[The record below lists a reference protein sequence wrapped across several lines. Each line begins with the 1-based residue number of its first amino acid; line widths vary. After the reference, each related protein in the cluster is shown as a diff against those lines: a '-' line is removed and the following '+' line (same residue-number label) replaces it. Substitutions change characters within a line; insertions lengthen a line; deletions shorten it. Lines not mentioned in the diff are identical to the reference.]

1 MVIHQFNKLIRNKWI
16 WGVFA
21 IAISAFFAFDFL
33 VADLGRSEPSAGG
46 SSAAGTLGGEK
57 VNAQVFT
64 DIAEE
69 IRGFGQQRDWKRPAG
84 EVNRAAW
91 ESYAAL
97 AVAGKDGL
105 EATDAEVSAMI
116 RNDRSFQQ
124 NGGFSFSLYQALLRQ
139 NGLTPERFEAYLKR
153 RVTLMRI
160 GQAVLA
166 SATWASP
173 MELDQAIADM
183 TDTFTVKVAKF
194 TQEKKDADAVKV
206 DDAALRK
213 WYEDNKKSLE
223 LPERVKIR
231 FVKYNAADPM
241 VLAKM
246 TVTEDEMRDRYD
258 VTVDKYT
265 STDTNGVET
274 VKKFEEVKA
283 EIEKELRQIA
293 AVQYFETNL
302 NDRVYGDSPV
312 AAAGRLAAVAKADG
326 VKVETSDWFSVDGG
340 YQEGFMKRASQ
351 IFPGVQGFSEVVAE
365 LDPSSEDLRYGIIT
379 SEKAVWLIEK
389 AETSPKHVPTF
400 EEAKDAI
407 RPRALRDAK
416 AEAFKAS
423 VEAIAK
429 QGAKAVEAVK
439 GVSTN
444 ITFTVA
450 DLRNGAPAFENQMA
464 VARAAMK
471 LKKGEVSE
479 FTQTGLGKAILV
491 VCEDRVAGDAAKA
504 MVLRSQVRDD
514 LAMLQLRQI
523 PDTWKKW
530 NLERLGFEPGEI
542 SSVEIEDE
550 QE

>member
-1 MVIHQFNKLIRNKWI
+1 MVIHQFNKLIRNKWV

-21 IAISAFFAFDFL
+21 VAISAFFAFDFL
-33 VADLGRSEPSAGG
+33 VADLNRSEPSAGG
-46 SSAAGTLGGEK
+46 SSAAGTLNGEK
-57 VNAQVFT
+57 VNAQVFS

-84 EVNRAAW
+84 EVNREAW
-91 ESYAAL
+91 ENYAAL

-124 NGGFSFSLYQALLRQ
+124 NGGFSFALYQALLRQ
-139 NGLTPERFEAYLKR
+139 NGLSPERFEAYLKR
-153 RVTLMRI
+153 RITLMRI

-173 MELDQAIADM
+173 MELDQAISDM

-194 TQEKKDADAVKV
+194 AQEKKDADAVKV
-206 DDAALRK
+206 DDAALK
-213 WYEDNKKSLE
+213 TWYEDHKRSLE

-283 EIEKELRQIA
+283 EIEKDLRQIA

-302 NDRVYGDSPV
+302 NARVYGESPV
-312 AAAGRLAAVAKADG
+312 AKTERLAAIATEDG
-326 VKVETSDWFSVDGG
+326 AKVETSDWFSVDGA
-340 YQEGFMKRASQ
+340 YQDGFMKRLSQ
-351 IFPGVQGFSEVVAE
+351 ICPGAQGFAEVVAE
-365 LDPSSEDLRYGIIT
+365 LDPSSEDLRYGIVT
-379 SEKAVWLIEK
+379 SEKSVWVFEK

-400 EEAKDAI
+400 EEAKEAI

-416 AEAFKAS
+416 ADAFKAS

-444 ITFTVA
+444 ITFSVA
-450 DLRNGAPAFENQMA
+450 DLRNGASSFENQMA

-471 LKKGEVSE
+471 LQKGEVSE
-479 FTQTGLGKAILV
+479 FTLTGTGKAILV

-504 MVLRSQVRDD
+504 MVLRAQVRDD

-523 PDTWKKW
+523 PESWRKW

-542 SSVEIEDE
+542 SSVEIVED

>member
-1 MVIHQFNKLIRNKWI
+1 MVIHQFNKLIRNKWV

-21 IAISAFFAFDFL
+21 VAISAFFAFDFL
-33 VADLGRSEPSAGG
+33 VADLNSNEPSK
-46 SSAAGTLGGEK
+46 SSGAAGSLGGEA
-57 VNAQVFT
+57 VDAALFT
-64 DIAEE
+64 DLAEE
-69 IRGFGQQRDWKRPAG
+69 IRGFGRQRDWKRDAG

-91 ESYAAL
+91 ENYAAL
-97 AVAGKDGL
+97 QVAGAGGL
-105 EATDAEVSAMI
+105 EATDAEVQAMI
-116 RNDRSFQQ
+116 RNDPSFQQ

-139 NGLTPERFEAYLKR
+139 NGLTPERFEAFLKR
-153 RVTLMRI
+153 RTTLMRV

-166 SATWASP
+166 SAAWASP
-173 MELDQAIADM
+173 MELDQALADM

-194 TQEKKDADAVKV
+194 AQTKEEAAAVKV
-206 DDAALRK
+206 DDAALK
-213 WYEDNKKSLE
+213 AWYEEHKKSLE

-231 FVKYNAADPM
+231 FVKYNATDPI

-246 TVTEDEMRDRYD
+246 VVTEDEMRDRYD

-283 EIEKELRQIA
+283 GIEKELRQIA

-302 NDRVYGDSPV
+302 NARVYGDAPTGKAS
-312 AAAGRLAAVAKADG
+312 RLDIVAKEDG
-326 VKVETSDWFSVDGG
+326 AKVETSDWFATDGS
-340 YQEGFMKRASQ
+340 YQDGFMKRASQ
-351 IFPGVQGFSEVVAE
+351 ICPGAQNFAEIIAE
-365 LDPSSEDLRYGIIT
+365 LDSSSEDLRYGIVT
-379 SEKAVWLIEK
+379 SDRAVWLVEK
-389 AETSPKHVPTF
+389 AETSAKHVPTF

-416 AEAFKAS
+416 ADAFKAA
-423 VEAIAK
+423 VEAVAK
-429 QGAKAVEAVK
+429 GGAKAVEAVK
-439 GVSTN
+439 GISTN
-444 ITFTVA
+444 ITFCVS
-450 DLRNGAPAFENQMA
+450 DLRNGGVSFENQMA

-479 FTQTGLGKAILV
+479 FTLTGTGKAILV

-523 PDTWKKW
+523 PESWKKW
-530 NLERLGFEPGEI
+530 NLERIGFETGEI
-542 SSVEIEDE
+542 SSVESVAEDVE
-550 QE
+550 